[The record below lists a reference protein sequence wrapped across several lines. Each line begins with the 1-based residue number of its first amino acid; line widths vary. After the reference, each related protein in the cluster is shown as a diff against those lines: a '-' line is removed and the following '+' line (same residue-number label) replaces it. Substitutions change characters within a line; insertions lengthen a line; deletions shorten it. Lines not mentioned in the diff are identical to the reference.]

1 MNHINKK
8 FKCNFH
14 QGVELPSDSEDDIP
28 LYEVDLRNPFAETL
42 TLQEQAKRGRKK
54 KTASYDTELPKV
66 FRWMD
71 EFEMTGIT
79 PDDILNNRATSAE
92 VDYVLSEYLSKRYN
106 LTAYR
111 EVTQ

>member
-1 MNHINKK
+1 
-8 FKCNFH
+8 
-14 QGVELPSDSEDDIP
+14 
-28 LYEVDLRNPFAETL
+28 
-42 TLQEQAKRGRKK
+42 
-54 KTASYDTELPKV
+54 
-66 FRWMD
+66 MD

-111 EVTQ
+111 EVKQ